1 MAADAAPSRP
11 VRRRPAA
18 RAVHY
23 LLLLAICALVAN
35 ALVGESGF
43 LATRLASRQ
52 ESHLAARI
60 ADMKAQNAELREHAR
75 RLREDPAFLEE
86 VARREFGLIRP
97 GERVFI
103 LHPAPGET
111 DAVTPDVEPGGATA
125 TVTPDAAAG
134 GEAAAATPDAAAGRE
149 AAAVTPDAGR

>member
-1 MAADAAPSRP
+1 MRGILAADAAPSRP

-43 LATRLASRQ
+43 LASRLASRQ
-52 ESHLAARI
+52 ESRLEARI
-60 ADMKAQNAELREHAR
+60 ADMKAQNEELREHAR

-86 VARREFGLIRP
+86 LARREFGLIRP

-103 LHPAPGET
+103 IQPAPGET
-111 DAVTPDVEPGGATA
+111 GETDAAAPDAGPGTVTPDVQSGEETGAA
-125 TVTPDAAAG
+125 APDAA
-134 GEAAAATPDAAAGRE
+134 R
-149 AAAVTPDAGR
+149 

>member
-1 MAADAAPSRP
+1 M
-11 VRRRPAA
+11 
-18 RAVHY
+18 
-23 LLLLAICALVAN
+23 AN

-103 LHPAPGET
+103 LHPALGET
-111 DAVTPDVEPGGATA
+111 DAATPGVQPGGEIAATPDAAPGGAPAAVTPDATAGRATA
-125 TVTPDAAAG
+125 TVTPDA
-134 GEAAAATPDAAAGRE
+134 GR
-149 AAAVTPDAGR
+149 

>member
-1 MAADAAPSRP
+1 MAADVALSRP
-11 VRRRPAA
+11 IRRRPAA

-43 LATRLASRQ
+43 LASRLASRQ
-52 ESHLAARI
+52 EARLEARI
-60 ADMKAQNAELREHAR
+60 ADMKAENEELREHAR

-103 LHPAPGET
+103 IQPTPDAAFGEAPDTATPDAEPFGAPG
-111 DAVTPDVEPGGATA
+111 A
-125 TVTPDAAAG
+125 VTPDAA
-134 GEAAAATPDAAAGRE
+134 P
-149 AAAVTPDAGR
+149 